1 MNCSGSSGVD
11 WTSQQNCG
19 PIGSDPFTNKL
30 LVPRGHPGGSTRSSA
45 TTEAGWL
52 VANKRAAPAGV
63 VSEFKRYSRRTLGSY
78 RWQVQIA
85 SNCDNLL
92 VAAPKTTNT
101 FVVCNTAPGGQTTA
115 STSVGEV
122 ALVDKV
128 A

>member
-63 VSEFKRYSRRTLGSY
+63 VFEFKRYSRRTLGSY

-85 SNCDNLL
+85 SNRDNLL
-92 VAAPKTTNT
+92 
-101 FVVCNTAPGGQTTA
+101 FVSPENDQHVCCLQHA
-115 STSVGEV
+115 SRRADDGKHKRWRGCSG
-122 ALVDKV
+122 
-128 A
+128 